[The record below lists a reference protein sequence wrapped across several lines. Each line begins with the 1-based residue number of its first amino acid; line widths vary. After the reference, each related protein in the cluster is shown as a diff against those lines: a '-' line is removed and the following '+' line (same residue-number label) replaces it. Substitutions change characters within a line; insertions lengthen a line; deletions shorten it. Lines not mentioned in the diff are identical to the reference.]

1 MSTTAQPQVT
11 ARFPPKL
18 RCLFQPS
25 RYKIIYGGRGGGKS
39 WAIARALL
47 LMGYQRPLRV
57 LCAREFQASI
67 SDSVHKLLSDQIF
80 ELGLGDFY
88 TVEKATIYGA
98 NGTEFRFAGIRTNI
112 GAIKSFEGID
122 LAWVEEA
129 VNVSRTSWMTLI
141 PTIRKDDSEIWI
153 SFNPELESD
162 ETYQR
167 FVVAPPA
174 DSIVTRIGW
183 QDNPWFP
190 ETLKREKDDLEQRS
204 VDDYLHVYGGE
215 CKHAL
220 DGAVFAKELRDAST
234 NGRICSVPY
243 IQSRPVETFWDL
255 GKRDM
260 TSIWFAQTIGH
271 EFHII
276 DFYERCGEHISH
288 FIKYLQEKPYAYATH
303 WLPHDA
309 DHDLL
314 ASKRTIKQ
322 QMQAVFSSVR
332 TIEVT
337 KKATQIEAGRSVF
350 GQCWFDQA
358 KTADGIQHLRHYQF
372 EIDPETHQRSKEPLH
387 DEHSHA
393 ADAYMTLAMSMREPN
408 VKPAAFKPVAP
419 RVHGRQV
426 AGAGWMR

>member
-1 MSTTAQPQVT
+1 MSGLIELEASLP
-11 ARFPPKL
+11 AALEP
-18 RCLFQPS
+18 LFTPN
-25 RYKIIYGGRGGGKS
+25 RYKITYGGRGGSKS
-39 WAIARALL
+39 WSIARALL
-47 LMGYQRPLRV
+47 IMGAQRPLRV
-57 LCAREFQASI
+57 LCAREFQSSI
-67 SDSVHKLLSDQIF
+67 ADSVHKLLSDQVF
-80 ELGLGDFY
+80 DLGLGKYY
-88 TVEKATIYGA
+88 TTEKATIYHV
-98 NGTEFRFAGIRTNI
+98 NGTEFRFAGIKTNI

-122 LAWVEEA
+122 ICWVEEA
-129 VNVSRTSWMTLI
+129 ANVSHASWMTLI
-141 PTIRKDDSEIWI
+141 PTIRKDGSEIWI

-167 FVVAPPA
+167 FVVNPPPGA
-174 DSIVTRIGW
+174 IVIKIGW

-190 ETLKREKDDLEQRS
+190 ETLRLEKDDLAARS
-204 VDDYLHVYGGE
+204 IDDYLHIYGGE

-234 NGRICSVPY
+234 NGRITSVPY
-243 IQSRPVETFWDL
+243 IQSKPVETFWDL

-276 DFYERCGEHISH
+276 DFYEKCGEHISH
-288 FIKYLQEKPYAYATH
+288 FIKYLQEKPYAYACH

-358 KTADGIQHLRHYQF
+358 KTADGVQHLRHYQF
-372 EIDPETHQRSKEPLH
+372 EIDPETRQRSKEPLH

-393 ADAYMTLAMSMREPN
+393 ADAFMTLAMSMREPN
-408 VKPAAFKPVAP
+408 VKASVFKPVVP
-419 RVHGRQV
+419 KVYGQQR